1 MLLSVLENSHNKL
14 KNRYRLLLMMAR
26 RRMLILIATFI
37 LVFLVLY
44 IREMKRGETVRI
56 SEASDEEIA
65 KEKAMK
71 AIPAEGLEYHGIWSA
86 WGKSS
91 SLLRNHTLYSVV
103 KCAGGCS
110 YSDLLSEDCSCIISA
125 GVVAVG
131 RDGEAFL
138 LPDDFNKVIRREKI
152 EVKSE
157 GDALKIAFEYVNSSV
172 VFGRAVLLRNISDI
186 PVTKVEECEKEMYPE
201 LCRRDYEKSREKVEG
216 LKSTI
221 RYPNITME
229 DGNYVVT
236 FFTWKD
242 LGGIVEMWRIE
253 VRGDGTIALLAHEV
267 IAREVGKYFMLR

>member
-1 MLLSVLENSHNKL
+1 
-14 KNRYRLLLMMAR
+14 MAR

-37 LVFLVLY
+37 LVFLALY
-44 IREMKRGETVRI
+44 IQKGVKRGEIVNI
-56 SEASDEEIA
+56 SEVSDEDIA

-71 AIPAEGLEYHGIWSA
+71 AIPAEGLEYYGIWSA

-91 SLLRNHTLYSVV
+91 PLLRNHTLYSVV
-103 KCAGGCS
+103 KCVGSCS
-110 YSDLLSEDCSCIISA
+110 YSDLSSEDCSCIISA

-152 EVKSE
+152 EVKS
-157 GDALKIAFEYVNSSV
+157 GDDALKIAFEYVNSSV
-172 VFGRAVLLRNISDI
+172 VFGRAVLLRNASDI
-186 PVTKVEECEKEMYPE
+186 PMIKVEECEKEMYPE
-201 LCRRDYEKSREKVEG
+201 LCRCDYEKSREKVER
-216 LKSTI
+216 LRSTI

>member
-1 MLLSVLENSHNKL
+1 
-14 KNRYRLLLMMAR
+14 MAR
-26 RRMLILIATFI
+26 RKLILIAIFI
-37 LVFLVLY
+37 LLFLALY

-56 SEASDEEIA
+56 SEVSDEEIA
-65 KEKAMK
+65 KEKAME

-91 SLLRNHTLYSVV
+91 SLLRNHTVYSVV
-103 KCAGGCS
+103 KCVSGCS

-138 LPDDFNKVIRREKI
+138 LPDDFNKVVRREKI

-157 GDALKIAFEYVNSSV
+157 DDALKIAFEYVNSSV
-172 VFGRAVLLRNISDI
+172 VFGRAVLLRNTSDI
-186 PVTKVEECEKEMYPE
+186 PVIKVEECEKEMHPE

-216 LKSTI
+216 LRSTI

-253 VRGDGTIALLAHEV
+253 VGGDGTIALLAHEV